1 MWPPCL
7 LFAPLVNVRYCI
19 LAGELPG
26 ELGME
31 THLPDCPE
39 CGGDMMGF
47 PHPVRKE
54 ALVWACKRS
63 SERILRNAKA
73 DI

>member
-1 MWPPCL
+1 
-7 LFAPLVNVRYCI
+7 
-19 LAGELPG
+19 
-26 ELGME
+26 ME

-54 ALVWACKRS
+54 ALVWACRCCGATFVYDTEYNLLALLVS
-63 SERILRNAKA
+63 FATGEEDTQRESDNPHS
-73 DI
+73 